1 LVAIQSRLLD
11 VHLGDVDKPIWTITN
26 KCVYESAGTWNYMK
40 NKKQEI
46 RWWPLIWFPH
56 TIPKQ
61 GFILW
66 LTMLNRLTT
75 GERLVVWG
83 YQGDTMFFFFFPCKN
98 GVESRDHLF
107 FQCNFSSRTIVNPP
121 LDWHDVI
128 DEGCSKWK
136 TKNC

>member
-83 YQGDTMFFFFFPCKN
+83 YQGDTMFFFFFFP
-98 GVESRDHLF
+98 VRMELRVVITY
-107 FQCNFSSRTIVNPP
+107 FSNAILAPVLLSILPWT
-121 LDWHDVI
+121 
-128 DEGCSKWK
+128 GMM
-136 TKNC
+136 

>member
-1 LVAIQSRLLD
+1 VNVL
-11 VHLGDVDKPIWTITN
+11 
-26 KCVYESAGTWNYMK
+26 
-40 NKKQEI
+40 
-46 RWWPLIWFPH
+46 WFGV
-56 TIPKQ
+56 TKVTQ
-61 GFILW
+61 C
-66 LTMLNRLTT
+66 
-75 GERLVVWG
+75 
-83 YQGDTMFFFFFPCKN
+83 FFFFFPCKN